1 MNPDGV
7 PVAAG
12 RIAKEKA
19 LRAALDHPNVRA
31 FLRVIREGET
41 SQTDEAYRMT
51 FGGDLVESLSDHP
64 RRVVRRMLGGKSIAS
79 SAAGAYQF
87 LTGTWDECAAAL
99 GLPDFSPA
107 SQDLA
112 AVFLID
118 RRKALGDVVSGRID
132 DAIRK
137 CAREW
142 ASLPGSP
149 YGQPTKTLAQAKA
162 VYEVNGGG
170 YSPASQIA
178 PAKPETEKGNAMPL
192 PAFAIAALPALFE
205 AVPRLLKSFGDG
217 TSVAERN
224 VAAVQV
230 AIDVAKEAIGA
241 RTEQELVEQIKA
253 DPAAAQAVRA
263 AVDENWGRIHEV
275 GGGIGAARE
284 ANIAQSQI
292 EPKRNLALWVT
303 AALLPLVY
311 ITVVAVL
318 FVDGFSND
326 VRAMVVASVVTGLLG
341 GITGYWLGTSF
352 SSAKKDDRAAA
363 EEGRA

>member
-7 PVAAG
+7 LLVAG
-12 RIAKEKA
+12 RIMKEKA
-19 LRAALDHPNVRA
+19 LRAALAHENVRA

-118 RRKALGDVVSGRID
+118 RRRALDDVIAGRID
-132 DAIRK
+132 EAIRK

-149 YGQPTKTLAQAKA
+149 YGQPTKTRQQALG

-170 YSPASQIA
+170 YSPGATIPPAGPA
-178 PAKPETEKGNAMPL
+178 PEQGKPMPL
-192 PAFAIAALPALFE
+192 PAFALAALPALFE
-205 AVPRLLKSFGDG
+205 AVPKLLKKFGDG
-217 TSVAERN
+217 SSVPERN

-241 RTEQELVEQIKA
+241 RTEQELVEAIKS
-253 DPAAAQAVRA
+253 DPISANAVRI
-263 AVDENWGRIHEV
+263 AVEENWGRIDEV
-275 GGGIGAARE
+275 GGGIAAARE
-284 ANIAQSQI
+284 ANVTQSQI

-303 AALLPLVY
+303 CLLLPLVY
-311 ITVVAVL
+311 LTVCAVL
-318 FVDGFSND
+318 FRDGWSQD
-326 VRAMVVASVVTGLLG
+326 VRAMVVASVVTGLLS

-352 SSAKKDDRAAA
+352 SSAKKDERGAGSKA
-363 EEGRA
+363 